1 MTTKTAGALEWSQTE
16 PRRHAVCAA
25 EGRAVEVTQDSW
37 RGPEDSE

>member
-1 MTTKTAGALEWSQTE
+1 MTTKTAGALEWRQTE

-25 EGRAVEVTQDSW
+25 GGRAVEVTQDSW